1 MARCH
6 RFRYTNPLPSRKNEA
21 LPVTSRRQLLAATA
35 LGLAAPAVLHA
46 PLAQAQVFRSDLAPM
61 ALPMKQDDT
70 IAQGYR
76 RDPLVRWGD
85 RVAFDAPGWNP
96 QSPDAEAAAGQ
107 FGWDARVVG
116 LAAAPTA
123 ADGVPRGV
131 LAVVHPGV
139 NPAMAFPRGAAPAVA
154 SAMQGAS
161 LLNIEKRGRWV
172 VVDGGYQNRRLHRGT
187 PVRISGPAAERAGGA
202 NGLSR
207 GILAPQGGT
216 VTPWGTL
223 LLAEGNPAAATP
235 SLGAIDPAS
244 ENPSQFGWVVE
255 LDPLDPRS
263 VPVKRTA
270 LGRMNHGDIAATLS
284 RDGRAVIYRVNRDGN
299 GQLLRF
305 LSTAPATDPDALDAG
320 TLSVAVLDAQ
330 GRLSW
335 APVGSAEAPPA
346 AEQLVEMNGVAR
358 AAQPATNFLM
368 PTGLALDPRKPRLL
382 MVCRGGGRRPAGFVL
397 EMTPDGGDDAAP
409 TASVATLFAAGD
421 PATVGA
427 QYGRAGLPAGSAW
440 LENPETV
447 TIDTRGR
454 AWIGTD
460 RGGEPGAQA
469 NGLFV
474 VDLEGPGRGVPLPM
488 YGAPRGASVGGAA
501 LTPDGEVVFTAVRH
515 PGAEPGASFARPG
528 TRWPAFEAGVPPRT
542 TLIGIER
549 AAGGPVGG

>member
-6 RFRYTNPLPSRKNEA
+6 LFRYTHSLPLRKNEA

-35 LGLAAPAVLHA
+35 LGLAAPAALHA

-61 ALPMKQDDT
+61 PLPVKQDDT

-96 QSPDAEAAAGQ
+96 QGQDAEAAAGQ

-116 LAAAPTA
+116 LASAPTA
-123 ADGVPRGV
+123 ADGVPRAV
-131 LAVVHPGV
+131 LAVVHQGV
-139 NPAMAFPRGAAPAVA
+139 NPAMAFPRGGSGAVA

-161 LLNIEKRGRWV
+161 LLNVEKRGRWV

-187 PVRISGPAAERAGGA
+187 PVRISGPAADRAAGA
-202 NGLSR
+202 NGFSR

-223 LLAEGNPAAATP
+223 LLVEGNPAAATA
-235 SLGAIDPAS
+235 SLGAIDPGS
-244 ENPSQFGWVVE
+244 ENANQFGWLVE

-270 LGRMNHGDIAATLS
+270 LGRMNHGDVAATLS

-299 GQLLRF
+299 GHLVRF
-305 LSTAPATDPDALDAG
+305 ISNAPATDADALDAG
-320 TLSVAVLDAQ
+320 SLSVAVLDPQ

-335 APVGSAEAPPA
+335 VPVGSAESPPG
-346 AEQLVEMNGVAR
+346 AEQLLEINGVTK
-358 AAQPATNFLM
+358 AAQPATQFPA

-397 EMTPDGGDDAAP
+397 EMTPDGGDDAAA

-421 PATVGA
+421 PGTVSA

-447 TIDTRGR
+447 AIDTRGR

-460 RGGEPGAQA
+460 RGGEPVAQA

>member
-1 MARCH
+1 MH
-6 RFRYTNPLPSRKNEA
+6 PLPLRKNEA
-21 LPVTSRRQLLAATA
+21 LPVTSRRQLLAATSLA
-35 LGLAAPAVLHA
+35 LAAPG
-46 PLAQAQVFRSDLAPM
+46 LALAQVFRSDLAPM
-61 ALPMKQDDT
+61 PLPVKQDDS

-85 RVAFDAPGWNP
+85 RVAFDAPAWAP
-96 QSPDAEAAAGQ
+96 MAPDAEAAAGQ
-107 FGWDARVVG
+107 FGWDAKVVG
-116 LAAAPTA
+116 MAQAPSA

-131 LAVVHPGV
+131 LAVIHPGV
-139 NPAMAFPRGAAPAVA
+139 DPTMAFPRGADARVA

-161 LLNIEKRGRWV
+161 LLNIEKRGRWG

-187 PVRISGPAAERAGGA
+187 PVRLSGPAAELAVGGQGAGA
-202 NGLSR
+202 NGFSR

-223 LLAEGNPAAATP
+223 LLAEGNPALAAAT
-235 SLGAIDPAS
+235 LGAMEPTTES
-244 ENPSQFGWVVE
+244 PNQFGWVVE

-270 LGRMNHGDIAATLS
+270 LGRMNHGDVAATLS
-284 RDGRAVIYRVNRDGN
+284 RDGRAVIYRVNRDGD
-299 GQLLRF
+299 GHLVRF
-305 LSTAPATDPDALDAG
+305 ISTAPATDADALDAG
-320 TLSVAVLDAQ
+320 TLSVAVVDAQ
-330 GRLSW
+330 GKLTW
-335 APVGSAEAPPA
+335 APIGSAEAAPTA
-346 AEQLVEMNGVAR
+346 QVLVAMNGVAK
-358 AAQPATNFLM
+358 AVSTATAFLA
-368 PTGLALDPRKPRLL
+368 PTGLSLDPRKPRLL

-397 EMTPDGGDDAAP
+397 EVMPDGGDDAAA
-409 TASVATLFAAGD
+409 TATVSTLFAAGD
-421 PATVGA
+421 PQTVSA

-440 LENPETV
+440 LENPESV
-447 TIDTRGR
+447 AIDTRGR
-454 AWIGTD
+454 AWVGTD
-460 RGGEPGAQA
+460 RAGPPGVQA

-549 AAGGPVGG
+549 VAGGPVGG

>member
-1 MARCH
+1 
-6 RFRYTNPLPSRKNEA
+6 
-21 LPVTSRRQLLAATA
+21 LLAATA
-35 LGLAAPAVLHA
+35 TAIPLGLAAPG
-46 PLAQAQVFRSDLAPM
+46 LAQAQVFRSDLAPM

-96 QSPDAEAAAGQ
+96 QGQDPEAAAGQ
-107 FGWDARVVG
+107 FGWDAKVIG
-116 LAAAPTA
+116 MAQAPTA

-131 LAVVHPGV
+131 LAVIHPTV
-139 NPAMAFPRGAAPAVA
+139 DPAMAFPRGGSAAMA

-161 LLNIEKRGRWV
+161 LLNIEKRGRWG

-187 PVRISGPAAERAGGA
+187 PVRISGPAAEAAAGGAGGA
-202 NGLSR
+202 NGFSR

-223 LLAEGNPAAATP
+223 LLAEGNPALAAAT
-235 SLGAIDPAS
+235 LGAIDPATES
-244 ENPSQFGWVVE
+244 PNQFGWVVE
-255 LDPLDPRS
+255 FDPLDPRS

-270 LGRMNHGDIAATLS
+270 PGRMNHGDVAATLS
-284 RDGRAVIYRVNRDGN
+284 RDGRAVIYRVNRDADGH
-299 GQLLRF
+299 LVRF
-305 LSTAPATDPDALDAG
+305 ISAGPATDADALDNG
-320 TLSVAVLDAQ
+320 TLSVAVVDAQ

-335 APVGSAEAPPA
+335 APVGSAESPPPPQ
-346 AEQLVEMNGVAR
+346 QLVEINGVAK
-358 AAQPATNFLM
+358 AATPGTVFPM
-368 PTGLALDPRKPRLL
+368 PSGLALDPRKPRLL
-382 MVCRGGGRRPAGFVL
+382 MVCRGGARRPAGFVL
-397 EMTPDGGDDAAP
+397 EVTPDGGDDAAA
-409 TASVATLFAAGD
+409 TGTVSTLFAAGD
-421 PATVGA
+421 PQTVSA
-427 QYGRAGLPAGSAW
+427 QYGRSGLPAGSAW

-447 TIDTRGR
+447 AIDTRGR
-454 AWIGTD
+454 AWVGTD
-460 RGGEPGAQA
+460 RGGAPGTQA

-549 AAGGPVGG
+549 VAGGPVGG